1 MERMKGTAHKYGDNI
16 NTDIITPGKYME
28 LSIQEM
34 AKHAMEGVDPDFAA
48 KVAPGD
54 ILVAENNFGSGSSRE
69 TAPLALKEA
78 GISAVIAKSF
88 ARIFYRNAI
97 NIGLPALELP
107 EAAEIQDKD
116 QLEVDLTT
124 GEIRNLTQ
132 NKVYHFV
139 PHAPAP
145 AGHAGNGRTGGTAGT
160 GKIRRTPGS
169 ALPGPR
175 KGVTAHAS

>member
-1 MERMKGTAHKYGDNI
+1 MRGTVHKYGDNI

-34 AKHAMEGVDPDFAA
+34 AQHAMEGVDAEFAS

-107 EAAEIQDKD
+107 EAA
-116 QLEVDLTT
+116 
-124 GEIRNLTQ
+124 RS
-132 NKVYHFV
+132 
-139 PHAPAP
+139 
-145 AGHAGNGRTGGTAGT
+145 GT
-160 GKIRRTPGS
+160 GTGWW
-169 ALPGPR
+169 
-175 KGVTAHAS
+175 